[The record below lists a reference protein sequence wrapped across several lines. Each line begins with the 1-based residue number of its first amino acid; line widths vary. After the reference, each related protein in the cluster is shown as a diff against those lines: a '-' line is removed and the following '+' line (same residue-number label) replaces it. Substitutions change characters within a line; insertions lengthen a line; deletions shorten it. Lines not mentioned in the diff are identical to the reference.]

1 MGIWLPRGKHMCTH
15 VQRSGSLLSMK
26 VLAVLWAALVVASG
40 STLDLAG
47 NTRDPFATPARV
59 RVFLFIRSD
68 CPVSN
73 RYAPELRHIAEVF
86 SGHDVELWLVYA
98 DPSETVEHI
107 RRHLVEFGFPGE
119 PLRDPDH
126 ALVKRAQATFAPEA
140 AVFDAG
146 GNLVY
151 HGRIDDLWAD
161 VGKARPF
168 ARIHDLEDAISAVL
182 EGRAVAIGATR
193 AVGCSLA
200 DVK

>member
-1 MGIWLPRGKHMCTH
+1 
-15 VQRSGSLLSMK
+15 MK

-146 GNLVY
+146 GKLVY

>member
-68 CPVSN
+68 CSVSN

-146 GNLVY
+146 GKLVY

-193 AVGCSLA
+193 AVGCSLT